1 MDSFTSQTPGFKP
14 YNVSPCPCAQN
25 MYTGQMGQMGQAG
38 QRVPVQSTPSAVSPA
53 RTDII
58 SQMPTG
64 VPLGPQ
70 LGTPLIPQ
78 QGTVPQTSGGTTP
91 PSDLAPI
98 TPWTQPMPVTTESLQ
113 FMNGFMRTQ
122 IGRKVTVEF
131 LIGTNTLVD
140 KTGTL
145 LAVGANYILINEIET
160 DDILLCDFFSIKFMK
175 FYY

>member
-1 MDSFTSQTPGFKP
+1 
-14 YNVSPCPCAQN
+14 
-25 MYTGQMGQMGQAG
+25 MGQAG
-38 QRVPVQSTPSAVSPA
+38 QAGQRIPVQSTPSAAAPI
-53 RTDII
+53 RTDIMG
-58 SQMPTG
+58 QMPTG

-70 LGTPLIPQ
+70 LGMPLIPQ
-78 QGTVPQTSGGTTP
+78 QGTVPQATTGTTP
-91 PSDLAPI
+91 AQDLAPI

-160 DDILLCDFFSIKFMK
+160 DDILLCDFYSIKFMK